1 MEAHEVIDNIK
12 TKEDFIKFLH
22 YLKEDYLNNRAE
34 WENSDL
40 PRYLDAVMAFTEA
53 IEQAYKNNDIKM
65 DELSK
70 WRIFADIL
78 YAGKIYE

>member
-1 MEAHEVIDNIK
+1 MEAHELIDNIK

-22 YLKEDYLNNRAE
+22 YLKEDYKNNRNE
-34 WENSDL
+34 WENPDL
-40 PRYLDAVMAFTEA
+40 SRYLDAITAFTEA
-53 IEQAYKNNDIKM
+53 IEQSYKNNDIKM
-65 DELSK
+65 EELSK

>member
-1 MEAHEVIDNIK
+1 MEAYEVINNIK

-22 YLKEDYLNNRAE
+22 YLREDYKNNPDE
-34 WENSDL
+34 WENPDL
-40 PRYLDAVMAFTEA
+40 SRYLEAIMSFTEA
-53 IEQAYKNNDIKM
+53 VEQAYKNNDIKM
-65 DELSK
+65 EELSK